1 MNPNWA
7 LVSICRLL
15 HYFYLFAELYPTL
28 SKQQNQTIP
37 VNYFILNW

>member
-15 HYFYLFAELYPTL
+15 HYYLFAELHQTL
-28 SKQQNQTIP
+28 SKQQNQTIR
-37 VNYFILNW
+37 VTYVILN